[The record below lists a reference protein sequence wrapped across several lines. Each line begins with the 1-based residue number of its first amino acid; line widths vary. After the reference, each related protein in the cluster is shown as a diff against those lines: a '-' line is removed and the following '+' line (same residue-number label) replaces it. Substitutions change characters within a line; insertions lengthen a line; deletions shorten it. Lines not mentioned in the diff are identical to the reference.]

1 MRTTFGRFDKGPSLH
16 HSLYYIIFNC
26 GSLTKFSLISG
37 DLFRR
42 SSGMPNL
49 ILTSQV
55 ATALLMVDND
65 NDSENT
71 FDNFGSDIESDDNEE
86 QS

>member
-1 MRTTFGRFDKGPSLH
+1 
-16 HSLYYIIFNC
+16 
-26 GSLTKFSLISG
+26 
-37 DLFRR
+37 
-42 SSGMPNL
+42 MPNL

-55 ATALLMVDND
+55 ATPLLMVDND